1 MRHNFLITLLFVST
15 AACAGE
21 NLDALVENALAQNPE
36 IRLLERQIQHLQAA
50 KTGAAQPP
58 PRELNLSA
66 GFKSAPDDEG
76 MAWAASISHTFDWS
90 GRPALRRALA
100 DQDVALAQL
109 GLATFKA
116 EIAGNLRNL
125 AAKIVLG
132 RSRANQAQSQ
142 ADRFTALAGVF
153 TQRDPSGLPP
163 LLEMRVMEAAA
174 LVHRQAV
181 AEAQIETRMAEA
193 ELNLIL
199 GRPVTQAV
207 DLVQTRFVSAEAP
220 PWDVLLGKAESGN
233 FALQALAAELRRQG
247 LEVDLASLAGK
258 PTWTVQ
264 PFLEEERLG
273 GTERTAG
280 IGIARPFA
288 NPAASAAEQASARAR
303 QAQAESLL
311 LAARRDWLMQM
322 GRAYTAYAAHQGQL
336 AAGWGKE
343 IAKLAESMD
352 TADRHFRLGAV
363 SAATLS
369 ELQGQYG
376 EALQALM
383 ELEAKAVEAG
393 LEVER
398 LSGGSIRLVEW
409 KGTEQ

>member
-1 MRHNFLITLLFVST
+1 MCRNFLATLLFVST
-15 AACAGE
+15 AAFACE
-21 NLDALVENALAQNPE
+21 DLDSLIKNALAQNPE
-36 IRLLERQIQHLQAA
+36 IRLLERQIQLLQAT
-50 KTGAAQPP
+50 KSGAAQPP
-58 PRELNLSA
+58 PRELSLTA

-100 DQDVALAQL
+100 DQDVALAEL
-109 GLATFKA
+109 GLAAFKA
-116 EIAGNLRNL
+116 EIAGTLRDL
-125 AAKIVLG
+125 AAQVVLG
-132 RSRANQAQSQ
+132 QIRANQDQSQ
-142 ADRFTALAGVF
+142 ADRFTALSGVF
-153 TQRDPSGLPP
+153 TQREPSGLPP

-181 AEAQIETRMAEA
+181 AEARVETRMAEA

-199 GRPVTQAV
+199 GRQVMQAV
-207 DLVQTRFVSAEAP
+207 ELEETRFVLAEAP
-220 PWDVLLGKAESGN
+220 PWEELLRKAEANN
-233 FALQALAAELRRQG
+233 FTLQALAAELRRQG

-264 PFLEEERLG
+264 PFLEEERVG

-288 NPAASAAEQASARAR
+288 NPAASAAEQAAARVK
-303 QAQAESLL
+303 QTQAESLL

-336 AAGWGKE
+336 AVGWDKE
-343 IAKLAESMD
+343 IAKLKDAMD

-363 SAATLS
+363 GAATLS
-369 ELQGQYG
+369 ELQEQYG

-383 ELEAKAVEAG
+383 ELEARAVEAG

-409 KGTEQ
+409 KGPVQ